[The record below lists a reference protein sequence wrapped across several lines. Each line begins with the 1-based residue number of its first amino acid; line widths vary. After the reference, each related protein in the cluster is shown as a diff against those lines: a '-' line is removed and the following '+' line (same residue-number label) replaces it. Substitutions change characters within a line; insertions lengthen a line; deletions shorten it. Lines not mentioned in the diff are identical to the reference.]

1 MIDEMQERAS
11 SRAGVGLPIPPT
23 AKQVCQLYARVLTR
37 PVFTSLARGTPAE
50 SVFAFLSPLLRNQ
63 PASVASVFETAFET
77 VRREYRNEY
86 VYKSAIAERILFGRH
101 SPRTSSLAVELPVA
115 GSIVDVAIFNGTTT
129 AYEIKTEFDSPRR
142 LSTQT
147 VAYLK
152 AFDRVYVVTHPRLA
166 EKYARLCDDR
176 VGILVLNA
184 RESLSSHRPAAAN
197 AAHLEQRAMFRI
209 MRRPEFLGA
218 LERAGVNVPA
228 LPNGLIDSHCEAAF
242 SNLPLAVAYDIYLHA
257 MRERSTQTPLADF
270 ILRLPMHLRVL
281 GVASSLSGRQ
291 RNTLLHALEY
301 GRVSL

>member
-1 MIDEMQERAS
+1 M
-11 SRAGVGLPIPPT
+11 PPT
-23 AKQVCQLYARVLTR
+23 AKQACQLYARVLTR
-37 PVFTSLARGTPAE
+37 PVFTSLARGAPPE
-50 SVFAFLSPLLRNQ
+50 SVFAFLSPLLRNR

-152 AFDRVYVVTHPRLA
+152 AFDRVYVVTPPRLA

-176 VGILVLNA
+176 VGILVLNS
-184 RESLSSHRPAAAN
+184 RESLSSYRPAVAN

-218 LERAGVNVPA
+218 LERAGVVVPA

-242 SNLPLAVAYDIYLHA
+242 SSLPLGLAYCVFLHA
-257 MRERSTQTPLADF
+257 MRERSTQSPLADF

-281 GVASSLSGRQ
+281 GLASPLSGRQ
-291 RNTLLHALEY
+291 RNTLLHTLEF
-301 GRVSL
+301 GQISL